1 MWLSV
6 GEFRV
11 PFSLDFLGLAFLEP
25 DFFELDF
32 LEPASDLHWAGKSA
46 LHNEI

>member
-1 MWLSV
+1 M
-6 GEFRV
+6 RV
-11 PFSLDFLGLAFLEP
+11 SGSISRWISWSWISLEP